1 MAGYDKNMDRPRGDR
16 NFSGDK
22 PRMGDRPYGDRPRGD
37 RPYGDRPRG
46 DRPYGDRPRGD
57 RPYGDRPQGDRPY
70 GDRPRM
76 GRKPRMEKPLADA
89 RRAALSALFDVF
101 YKDAFAQ
108 IALNREI
115 ESVSLSDEDRRLAT
129 SLFYATVENRMQ
141 LEFYLKQ
148 FVAVQPDKVVM
159 TILLMSVAQ
168 LLYMDKIPDFAVV
181 NEATNLTRSYGFDA
195 QAGFVNGV
203 LRAFARARDAGE
215 LKLPDA
221 EAEPVRHLSIAHSVP
236 ETLVE
241 RLIAAYGFDF
251 AREMLA
257 WKPDE
262 HRETIRFN
270 AQRHDAESFE
280 KFMTARGWAFE
291 KAPVPGAY
299 FVSGQGN
306 LANEKGFL
314 SGEYSVQSAPSLLSA
329 LAVKAKPGMNI
340 IDACAAPGG
349 KAAAMAEAMHET
361 GRVHAWDVYEHRV
374 RILTA
379 VAKRLG
385 LDNMRPAVRDA
396 SKLKESSVN
405 EMDAVLLDAP
415 CSGIGV
421 LGNKP
426 DAKYKYTN
434 SKVDEL
440 VELQKNLLD
449 TVCQYVRP
457 GGALVYSTCTVLPEE
472 NEEQVRAFL
481 ERHPDFH
488 LAEFDVP
495 EEYKSGLKDGMLT
508 LHSHIHHCEGFFIA
522 RMERDE

>member
-1 MAGYDKNMDRPRGDR
+1 
-16 NFSGDK
+16 
-22 PRMGDRPYGDRPRGD
+22 
-37 RPYGDRPRG
+37 
-46 DRPYGDRPRGD
+46 
-57 RPYGDRPQGDRPY
+57 
-70 GDRPRM
+70 
-76 GRKPRMEKPLADA
+76 MEKPRTDA

-108 IALNREI
+108 LALNREI

-129 SLFYATVENRMQ
+129 NLFYVTVENRMQ
-141 LEFYLKQ
+141 LEYYLKQ
-148 FVAVQPDKVVM
+148 FVAVKPDKVVM
-159 TILLMSVAQ
+159 TILLLSAAQ

-181 NEATNLTRSYGFDA
+181 NEACNLARSYGFEA

-203 LRAFARARDAGE
+203 LRSFVRARDAGE
-215 LKLPDA
+215 FTLPDIA
-221 EAEPVRHLSIAHSVP
+221 EEPVRHLSIGYSVP
-236 ETLVE
+236 EELAE
-241 RLIAAYGFDF
+241 RLIRAYGIEF
-251 AREMLA
+251 ARDMLA

-262 HRETIRFN
+262 RHETIRFN
-270 AQRHDAESFE
+270 ARIHNAESFE
-280 KFMTARGWAFE
+280 KYMTARGWEFE

-299 FVSGQGN
+299 FVAGQGN
-306 LANEKGFL
+306 LANDKGFL
-314 SGEYSVQSAPSLLSA
+314 TGQFSVQSAPSLLSA
-329 LAVKAKPGMNI
+329 VAVKAKPGMNI

-349 KAAAMAEAMHET
+349 KAAAMAEAMCET

-374 RILTA
+374 RILSA

-396 SKLKESSVN
+396 SKLKESSIN

-472 NEEQVRAFL
+472 NEDQVRAFL

-488 LAEFDVP
+488 LAAFDVP
-495 EEYKSGLKDGMLT
+495 EAYASGLKDGMLT